1 METKP
6 LEELIL
12 NFAQGSINKWS
23 QKLKFMTR
31 PKYSVHG
38 FFFFHHILFTPL
50 KNNNMR

>member
-38 FFFFHHILFTPL
+38 FFFFPPYPIHSLEEQ
-50 KNNNMR
+50 